1 MRMRLVQHRGPA
13 NREPCQ
19 GPVGERQTD
28 KRQAGKRQAGQSRAW
43 RGQTPGSPRWR
54 AVAALITA
62 VVALAI
68 ASVLALSA
76 TVGSLAHAQTASD
89 DAISERVRIRFLT
102 TDDFPPFNAR
112 DEEGVLVGLNVDL
125 ARAICLELDVSCEVE
140 TAPWDELLERLDQNR
155 TDAVIAAHRVN
166 VQTLAKAD
174 FTDVY
179 FRTPGRFAARRDGPA
194 FTITPQGLDRRTI
207 AVAKGT
213 AHEAFL
219 QTFFRTS
226 RIQRYDTPEDAR
238 TALREGRAELIFDD
252 GIGLVFWVNGSLSAG
267 CCDLVGGAYLEP
279 LFFGDGIAVAVKRGN
294 RDLRVELNAAIDA
307 LRRNGRMVELVQRY
321 FPRAVY

>member
-1 MRMRLVQHRGPA
+1 LRLGLVQRLGLDLSLADRSCKRLAQVPRHLRRRGF
-13 NREPCQ
+13 
-19 GPVGERQTD
+19 
-28 KRQAGKRQAGQSRAW
+28 
-43 RGQTPGSPRWR
+43 
-54 AVAALITA
+54 AATS
-62 VVALAI
+62 VVLSALAI
-68 ASVLALSA
+68 ASLLALGGTA
-76 TVGSLAHAQTASD
+76 GSVAQAQTSSN
-89 DAISERVRIRFLT
+89 DAVLDRVRIRFLT

-125 ARAICLELDVSCEVE
+125 ARALCLELDVSCEVE
-140 TAPWDELLERLDQNR
+140 TAPWDELLERLDQNQS
-155 TDAVIAAHRVN
+155 DAVIAAHRVN

-174 FTDVY
+174 FTNVY

-252 GIGLVFWVNGSLSAG
+252 GIGLVFWVNGSLSGG

-279 LFFGDGIAVAVKRGN
+279 LFFGDGIAIAVKRGN
-294 RDLRVELNAAIDA
+294 RDLRVDLNAAIDA
-307 LRRNGRMVELVQRY
+307 LRGNGRMVELIQRY